1 MSKAKTLVK
10 PFLIFFF
17 VLTQRAAD
25 RLSRRTLISS
35 TRLSQHSNLRYSSGR
50 KVTSSPDTADCFCW
64 NKHRLTV
71 IGHGNVC
78 ALQVLS
84 TGPRCFGCQEQHDLN
99 GFHLGEN
106 IALFVYTRV
115 ERVGNCKWG
124 PNQAWSD
131 EKITT
136 FQWDTELEN
145 VESKFWRACFR
156 SGGRGRQS

>member
-1 MSKAKTLVK
+1 MEMSA
-10 PFLIFFF
+10 PCRFF
-17 VLTQRAAD
+17 
-25 RLSRRTLISS
+25 
-35 TRLSQHSNLRYSSGR
+35 
-50 KVTSSPDTADCFCW
+50 
-64 NKHRLTV
+64 
-71 IGHGNVC
+71 
-78 ALQVLS
+78 S
-84 TGPRCFGCQEQHDLN
+84 TGLRCFGCQEQHDLN

-124 PNQAWSD
+124 PNQAWSN

-156 SGGRGRQS
+156 SGGWGAVRVRLL